1 MTRLNILFAGA
12 SRLVGLMERFRAAA
26 AAEEVTLEALSIED
40 ASPWHAIEA
49 AGVCEVARGPAFD
62 DPAFPP
68 FLLDLAARHRAA
80 ALIPVVDRALMAALP
95 HRAALESAGTR
106 LVASDTGLCAL
117 MDDKREA
124 DRLFR
129 SHGLP
134 VPDGDGFPR
143 VAKPRRGSS
152 GRGFAV
158 FQDAAEQEFWSA
170 RNRSREHLI
179 QPLLRGDEY
188 SVDAYVAAGGRTLGA
203 VARRRIVVV
212 GGEVMVTTTER
223 NDRILAL
230 AARVLAIPGWSGP
243 INIQAID
250 APGGAVLVEVNP
262 RFSGGIT
269 CSIEAGLDA
278 PRWILRECLGRP
290 LPDRP
295 IDWRAGLCMTRS
307 RRDHFTWLS

>member
-1 MTRLNILFAGA
+1 MTRLPILFAGA
-12 SRLVGLMERFRAAA
+12 SRLVGLMERFHAAA
-26 AAEEVTLEALSIED
+26 AAEEVTLEPVSIED

-62 DPAFPP
+62 DPGFAP
-68 FLLDLAARHRAA
+68 FLLELAARRRAA
-80 ALIPVVDRALMAALP
+80 LLIPVVDRALMAVLP
-95 HRAALESAGTR
+95 HRGALDSAGTR
-106 LVASDTGLCAL
+106 LLASSGELCAL
-117 MDDKREA
+117 MDDKRDA
-124 DRLFR
+124 DRFFR

-152 GRGFAV
+152 GRGFTV
-158 FQDAAEQEFWSA
+158 FQDVAEQEFWSA

-188 SVDAYVAAGGRTLGA
+188 SVDAYIAPGGRSLGA

-212 GGEVMVTTTER
+212 GGEVMVTMTEK
-223 NDRILAL
+223 NDRILSL
-230 AARVLAIPGWSGP
+230 AARVLAIPGWAGP

-307 RRDHFTWLS
+307 RRDHFTWSS